1 MENIKTPEQIAQE
14 ATEKK
19 TKQERMAAEVKSVQL
34 AVNSAKENP
43 NVEILLRY
51 IMKLSGFLQNP
62 VVVSMSSGDI
72 LIPSTVYNGGRESVY
87 HDLRKSMSAETK
99 NIIERSE

>member
-1 MENIKTPEQIAQE
+1 MENTKTPEQIAQE

-19 TKQERMAAEVKSVQL
+19 SHQERIAAEVKAVQI

-43 NVEILLRY
+43 NVALILRY
-51 IMKLSGFLQNP
+51 IMKLSGFQMNP
-62 VVVSMSSGDI
+62 VVVSMSTGDV
-72 LIPSTVYNGGRESVY
+72 LIPSTVYNGGRESLY

>member
-1 MENIKTPEQIAQE
+1 MENTKTPEQIAQE

-19 TKQERMAAEVKSVQL
+19 SHQERIAAEVKAVQI

-43 NVEILLRY
+43 NVEILLRH
-51 IMKLSGFLQNP
+51 IMKLSGFQMNP
-62 VVVSMSSGDI
+62 VVVSMSTGDV
-72 LIPSTVYNGGRESVY
+72 LIPSTVYNGGRESLY